1 MVVNKSMLNSEMD
14 VSMPMVAYF
23 KRSTKPHPKA
33 PVGVSP
39 SECHTR
45 ELVENFLY
53 VYTCM
58 DVSYMYVI
66 QYVLLNCFNRIAM
79 NSSFCCPDMLSLMN
93 EYQDICLLSEK
104 YYHNSFLVK
113 NQMLAH
119 HFAVTKWYRC

>member
-66 QYVLLNCFNRIAM
+66 QYVLLNCVVFSIELQRIAV
-79 NSSFCCPDMLSLMN
+79 FVVR
-93 EYQDICLLSEK
+93 I
-104 YYHNSFLVK
+104 
-113 NQMLAH
+113 
-119 HFAVTKWYRC
+119 FA